1 MNDRA
6 TTQGSVLV
14 GLLWCLT
21 LLAVVVIGLL
31 YRSRLDLRVS
41 KNMGDTIQ
49 ARYLALAGVEKAK
62 ALLYQDMLDR
72 KRSRQNHSGQLYDA
86 PQHFRDIEF
95 GRGVFRVFHQAEAG
109 PAGQLQYGV
118 RDEEARLNVNLATG
132 EELKLLP
139 GLEPHLIPFL
149 IDFRD
154 EDQTP
159 SPGGAEADYYLGLQP
174 PYLPKN
180 RPFET
185 LRELLQVRG
194 FTREL
199 WLGEDLNANG
209 VLDPEEDDGSLND
222 PPDNQDH
229 QLDAGLSRYCTVH
242 SAVANVNAAGDARV
256 DVQQADEAALT
267 AVNGISS
274 SLAKALISYR
284 NQNRLGSLDDLLDVV
299 AVSSQPNTANQGQST
314 PTPGQPPSGTAPAPN
329 RPPNRPP
336 NSSANSGEKLISED
350 LLLQIADDITLDS
363 ESELAGAININTAEA
378 AVLHCLPGVENEL
391 AHAIVSYRQSSGFF
405 QNVAW
410 LLRVPG
416 MTRQIFKQVAPKV
429 TVRSETFRILS
440 EGKVASS
447 GARQR
452 IEAIVRLGASGV
464 ETLAYRED
472 L

>member
-1 MNDRA
+1 MTSRA
-6 TTQGSVLV
+6 NNQGSVLV

-21 LLAVVVIGLL
+21 LLAVVVVGLL

-62 ALLYQDMLDR
+62 ALLYHDMLDR
-72 KRSRQNHSGQLYDA
+72 KRSRQNHTGQLYDA
-86 PQHFRDIEF
+86 PQHFRDVEF
-95 GRGVFRVFHQAEAG
+95 GRGIFRVFHQGDAG
-109 PAGQLQYGV
+109 STGQLRYGI
-118 RDEEARLNVNLATG
+118 RDEEARLNLNIATG
-132 EELKLLP
+132 EELKFLP
-139 GLEPHLIPFL
+139 GLAPHLIPFL

-154 EDQTP
+154 EDKTP

-180 RPFET
+180 GPFET
-185 LRELLQVRG
+185 LREILQVRG
-194 FTREL
+194 FSRDL
-199 WLGEDLNANG
+199 WLGEDHNANG
-209 VLDPEEDDGSLND
+209 ILDPEEDDGDLNE

-229 QLDAGLSRYCTVH
+229 QLDLGLSQYCTVH
-242 SAVANVNAAGDARV
+242 SAVANLNAAGDSRV
-256 DVQQADEAALT
+256 DVQQADEATLT
-267 AVNGISS
+267 TVNGISVAV
-274 SLAKALISYR
+274 AKALIGYR
-284 NQNRLGSLDDLLDVV
+284 DQNRLGSLDDLLDVV
-299 AVSSQPNTANQGQST
+299 AVTSQPNTAGQGQS
-314 PTPGQPPSGTAPAPN
+314 PSNPGQPPAGSPPPAN
-329 RPPNRPP
+329 RPLSNP
-336 NSSANSGEKLISED
+336 ANSGEKLISED

-378 AVLHCLPGVENEL
+378 AVLHCLPGVETEL
-391 AHAIVSYRQSSGFF
+391 AHSIVSYRQSSGFF

-440 EGKVASS
+440 EGKVLSS

-452 IEAIVRLGASGV
+452 VEAIVRLGSTGV
-464 ETLAYRED
+464 ETVAYREE